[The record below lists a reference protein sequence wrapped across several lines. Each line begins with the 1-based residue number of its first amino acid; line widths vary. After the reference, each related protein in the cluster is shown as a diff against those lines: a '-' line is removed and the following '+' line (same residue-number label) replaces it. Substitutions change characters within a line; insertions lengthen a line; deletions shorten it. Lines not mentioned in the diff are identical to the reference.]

1 MIKVS
6 IIHGPN
12 LNLLGSR
19 EPQVY
24 GRDSFDEINRKIK
37 ARALQLD
44 MEAHIFQ
51 SNHEGEIVDR
61 IQEARDWAEGIIIN
75 AGAFTHYSY
84 AIRDAITAV
93 RLPTIEVHLTNIHA
107 REEFRHHSV
116 IGAIV
121 TGQIIGLGA
130 LGYLLSLEAIKEI
143 VDQSHR

>member
-61 IQEARDWAEGIIIN
+61 IQDARNWAEGIIIN
-75 AGAFTHYSY
+75 AG
-84 AIRDAITAV
+84 R
-93 RLPTIEVHLTNIHA
+93 VHTL
-107 REEFRHHSV
+107 
-116 IGAIV
+116 
-121 TGQIIGLGA
+121 QLC
-130 LGYLLSLEAIKEI
+130 
-143 VDQSHR
+143 DP